1 VGINKKIE
9 KREARRELKAEAAAR
24 LEMSIE
30 KELLTRLRQGVYGE
44 SDIMNESQ
52 EAFKKALDELEQEEE
67 YESEEVFFFSYSRRS
82 LENMFQI
89 LVRKRVTLRI

>member
-1 VGINKKIE
+1 LVGINKKIE

-24 LEMSIE
+24 LELSIE

-44 SDIMNESQ
+44 SEIMNESQ

-67 YESEEVFFFSYSRRS
+67 YESEEVNLFC
-82 LENMFQI
+82 LTI
-89 LVRKRVTLRI
+89 GV

>member
-1 VGINKKIE
+1 MIISTISPKLVGINKKIE

-24 LEMSIE
+24 LELSIE

-44 SDIMNESQ
+44 SEIMNESQ

-67 YESEEVFFFSYSRRS
+67 YESEEVNLFC
-82 LENMFQI
+82 LTI
-89 LVRKRVTLRI
+89 GV

>member
-1 VGINKKIE
+1 
-9 KREARRELKAEAAAR
+9 LKAEAAAR
-24 LEMSIE
+24 LELSIE

-67 YESEEVFFFSYSRRS
+67 YESEEVTLFLSYSRS

-89 LVRKRVTLRI
+89 LVRRRVI